1 MSPSS
6 PAVAKICFNSQ
17 CKEPLQDPPL
27 ARRKG
32 WRLRSGEI
40 AELCDR
46 CSCTF
51 EQGNFCETYHS
62 DDGGW
67 RNCEACG
74 KRVHCGCIVSITA
87 YVLLDAD
94 GVHCAACATK
104 PSAPVS
110 REKEDLPTKD
120 AFPGQK
126 RSKTSAAT
134 ANSPHPSPI
143 ILTLPSAQDEVVS
156 TATSSPAD
164 PILLEGRL
172 ADAWADARNQL
183 SELSLVRKYSYQQI
197 KHWAMSMSV
206 AQHLSTLPKSAVSSA
221 SEQMKAVDSQFQETQ
236 RLAKG
241 ELEKASKLKTALD
254 ISKAKLQ
261 FEMTIRANM
270 EMELDE
276 QIAKSSHLSAQLQ
289 LDSLRSDLATILI
302 ELIAVQAELAVYRA
316 EEDECF
322 ETWKEDLFKT
332 REFNVLLARCI
343 TIVILLGAKGTV
355 ELLKEGGFL
364 NADPPANCLDLKRI
378 LSSYPSDLFHD
389 FL

>member
-221 SEQMKAVDSQFQETQ
+221 SEQMKA
-236 RLAKG
+236 
-241 ELEKASKLKTALD
+241 
-254 ISKAKLQ
+254 
-261 FEMTIRANM
+261 
-270 EMELDE
+270 
-276 QIAKSSHLSAQLQ
+276 
-289 LDSLRSDLATILI
+289 
-302 ELIAVQAELAVYRA
+302 AELAVYRA